1 MQIIAEHKLI
11 EFAQRHSTARPALLR
26 WLELMERGHFS
37 QEFVE
42 ATSHPEAAA
51 RWLIDLLN
59 LFAGIVNRS
68 EDLCRVVVTETEY
81 QQLLAV
87 LEDLIWGVGQDEDHP
102 LSDTMA
108 LVGVLIKSYK
118 DAHFP
123 KLADL
128 YPELAK
134 KIKGELAIEG
144 SKRNAST
151 LERTETDLAPAVFFS
166 VGFILSEAGKVE
178 ETICAYDLALRLKSD
193 YAEAYNNR
201 GTAKKALGQYKA
213 AIADFDKTIHL
224 NPNLAEPYTNRGA
237 VMLELGQYKK
247 AIADHDK
254 AIALKPDYAGAYSN
268 RGIVK
273 SEIGKHKEAV
283 ADHDKAIELDP
294 NNCTAIGFLDH
305 SLNQDCDRIQ
315 SH

>member
-1 MQIIAEHKLI
+1 M
-11 EFAQRHSTARPALLR
+11 
-26 WLELMERGHFS
+26 
-37 QEFVE
+37 
-42 ATSHPEAAA
+42 
-51 RWLIDLLN
+51 
-59 LFAGIVNRS
+59 NRN
-68 EDLCRVVVTETEY
+68 EDLSLLTVTETEY

-87 LEDLIWGVGQDEDHP
+87 LEDLIYGIGEDEDHP
-102 LSDTMA
+102 LSETMA
-108 LVGVLIKSYK
+108 LVGMLIKAYE

-134 KIKGELAIEG
+134 KIKVELASEG
-144 SKRNAST
+144 PNCSAST
-151 LERTETDLAPAVFFS
+151 LEQTETDLAATVFFS

-201 GTAKKALGQYKA
+201 GASKKALGLYKEA
-213 AIADFDKTIHL
+213 VADFDKTIHL
-224 NPNLAEPYTNRGA
+224 NPNLAEPYTNRGT

-294 NNCTAIGFLDH
+294 DNTDAYYNRGNAKSRIGQLEAAIKDYDKAISGKKNDAEVYVNRELPR
-305 SLNQDCDRIQ
+305 LI
-315 SH
+315 